1 MDKKCICHLRS
12 IYRAITALE
21 QEMQKLHG
29 ININEGMLLCLLS
42 ENKSLTSGEIADALG
57 LTCSNTSKIICAV
70 EKKELISRIMGKTDK
85 REMYFSLSAAGK
97 KRLEEMKDYDWE
109 LPEILTQVL
118 EKTNNE

>member
-42 ENKSLTSGEIADALG
+42 ENKSLTSGEIAEALG

-97 KRLEEMKDYDWE
+97 KRLKEMKECDWE

>member
-42 ENKSLTSGEIADALG
+42 ENKSLTSGEIAEALG
-57 LTCSNTSKIICAV
+57 LTCSNTSKIICLSRVLWERQTNAKCTSHYRQQAKNDL
-70 EKKELISRIMGKTDK
+70 KK
-85 REMYFSLSAAGK
+85 
-97 KRLEEMKDYDWE
+97 
-109 LPEILTQVL
+109 
-118 EKTNNE
+118 

>member
-42 ENKSLTSGEIADALG
+42 ENKSLTSGEIAEALG
-57 LTCSNTSKIICAV
+57 LTCSNTSKII
-70 EKKELISRIMGKTDK
+70 SRVMGKTDK

-97 KRLEEMKDYDWE
+97 KRLEEMKDCDWE

>member
-42 ENKSLTSGEIADALG
+42 ENKSLTSGEIAEALG

-70 EKKELISRIMGKTDK
+70 EKKELISRVMGKTDK

-97 KRLEEMKDYDWE
+97 KRLKEMKECDWE

>member
-1 MDKKCICHLRS
+1 MDKTCICHLRD
-12 IYRAITALE
+12 IYRAISALE

-70 EKKELISRIMGKTDK
+70 EKKGLILRVMGKADK

-97 KRLEEMKDYDWE
+97 KRLEEMKDCDWE

>member
-42 ENKSLTSGEIADALG
+42 ENKSLTSGEIAEALG

-97 KRLEEMKDYDWE
+97 KRFEEMKDCDWE
-109 LPEILTQVL
+109 LHEILTQVL

>member
-1 MDKKCICHLRS
+1 MDKKCICRLRS

-42 ENKSLTSGEIADALG
+42 ENKSLTSGEIAEALG

-70 EKKELISRIMGKTDK
+70 EKKALISRVMGKTDK

-97 KRLEEMKDYDWE
+97 KRLKEMKDCDWE

>member
-1 MDKKCICHLRS
+1 MDKKCICRLRS

-42 ENKSLTSGEIADALG
+42 ENKSLTSGEIAEALG

-70 EKKELISRIMGKTDK
+70 EKKELISRVMGKTDK

-97 KRLEEMKDYDWE
+97 KRLEEMKDCDWE
-109 LPEILTQVL
+109 LPEILV
-118 EKTNNE
+118 

>member
-42 ENKSLTSGEIADALG
+42 ENKSLTSGEIAEALG

-97 KRLEEMKDYDWE
+97 KRLEEMKDCDWK